1 MTESAIAILVVLGG
15 IAAVLLM
22 RPSYKKPRV
31 HMIDAIDL
39 MRVEDIRR
47 TRPTGRW
54 SRARLGVIAIV
65 TTVVA
70 SLVWGLL
77 SR

>member
-22 RPSYKKPRV
+22 RPSYKKPRG

-39 MRVEDIRR
+39 MRVADIRR

-54 SRARLGVIAIV
+54 SRARLGVIVIV

-77 SR
+77 GR